1 MTRESTWTNIGILV
15 YLNDGRTKSLSIPM
29 TSVELRKGDALES
42 THPQT
47 DLPLFSQSG
56 GIWIHC
62 GRVSHDIDQCLDGNR
77 NLLKALTWPIT
88 DISWLPQATQNRS
101 L

>member
-47 DLPLFSQSG
+47 DP
-56 GIWIHC
+56 
-62 GRVSHDIDQCLDGNR
+62 
-77 NLLKALTWPIT
+77 ALTIFTIWRQEAIT
-88 DISWLPQATQNRS
+88 VRAT
-101 L
+101 